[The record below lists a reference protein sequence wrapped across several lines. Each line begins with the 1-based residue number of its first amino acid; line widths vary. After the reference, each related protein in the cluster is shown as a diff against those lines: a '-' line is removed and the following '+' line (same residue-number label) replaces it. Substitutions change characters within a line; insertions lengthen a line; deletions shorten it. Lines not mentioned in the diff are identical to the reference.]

1 MSGSGKKE
9 EMDRVKEILDK
20 QRKRNRRR
28 DHIKCGIVLAAGI
41 LIGSAGF
48 VGGVERV
55 MADGDT
61 YIKPEYVRY
70 CEEIGEQH
78 SIAPE
83 LLEALIETESAGE
96 HDVISR
102 TGDVGLCQI
111 NPRWVEYT
119 ADELK
124 DPYTNISC
132 AADIL
137 EGLFE
142 KYGLEGLMAY
152 NAGEYSDSFN
162 KHMEDGTLS
171 DYAKKIIKRS
181 DYLQELHH
189 ES

>member
-1 MSGSGKKE
+1 
-9 EMDRVKEILDK
+9 MDRVKEILEK
-20 QRKRNRRR
+20 QRKRNRRS
-28 DHIKCGIVLAAGI
+28 DHIKCGIVLAAGL

-48 VGGVERV
+48 IGGVERV
-55 MADGDT
+55 MSDGDT
-61 YIKPEYVRY
+61 YINPEYVQY
-70 CEEIGEQH
+70 CEEIGEEH
-78 SIAPE
+78 HMESW
-83 LLEALIETESAGE
+83 LLVSLIEHESAGIPN
-96 HDVISR
+96 VVSR

-152 NAGEYSDSFN
+152 NAGEYSDLFN